1 MRLTFADSPRS
12 LRRGSIIIGFA
23 ASLAITCDPSTTAV
37 ADRLALIADVVE
49 VNDGAPAGIQQ
60 QFRGQFEPMLK
71 VELSFANRACK
82 LTDDERRTLITKSNA
97 WLNKFIADY
106 AKQGGQ
112 PQQGIFFG
120 GGRPQVADARTSIED
135 GVAKLI
141 KAELPKEKAEIYA
154 DECKKRA
161 AFSQKMAVENL
172 VVRIDKE
179 LILSPE
185 QRAKLTRSLSEH
197 WDKSWAPQLEMFIHG
212 MDIWPNVPDQ
222 WIRPHLTAAQQ
233 VAWGRLNKQSGH
245 MFFGGFGMDGQ
256 VIDDID
262 LKEGQENAK
271 DAEKQSAAAVGV
283 APAPR
288 VQVIEVAPDLAN

>member
-1 MRLTFADSPRS
+1 MPMILTKTSQWVSRS
-12 LRRGSIIIGFA
+12 A
-23 ASLAITCDPSTTAV
+23 AILGIAGGLGVFYISGRTALAELVAV
-37 ADRLALIADVVE
+37 EAQADVFV
-49 VNDGAPAGIQQ
+49 VNNAAPAGIQQ

-97 WLNKFIADY
+97 WLTKFIADY

-112 PQQGIFFG
+112 PQQHIWFG
-120 GGRPQVADARTSIED
+120 GGRQQPADPRTSIEE
-135 GVAKLI
+135 GVAKI
-141 KAELPKEKAEIYA
+141 VTAELPKEKAAVYA
-154 DECKKRA
+154 DECKKRSE
-161 AFSQKMAVENL
+161 FSQKMAVDNL

-179 LILSPE
+179 LVLSPE
-185 QRAKLTRSLSEH
+185 QREKLTKSLSEH
-197 WDKSWAPQLEMFIHG
+197 WDKSWAPQLEMFMHG

-245 MFFGGFGMDGQ
+245 MFFGGFGMEGQ

-262 LKEGQENAK
+262 LKEGDHNSEEAEPAALVDPGAPPRPVAK
-271 DAEKQSAAAVGV
+271 QL
-283 APAPR
+283 
-288 VQVIEVAPDLAN
+288 Q